1 MDDIY
6 LHIFTLLKKM
16 KAYRIMGAVMQSV
29 QDFLANR
36 TFQVKVGEELSGPR
50 SVLSGVPQG
59 SVLGPHHFYLYK

>member
-1 MDDIY
+1 
-6 LHIFTLLKKM
+6 
-16 KAYRIMGAVMQSV
+16 MGAVMQSV

-59 SVLGPHHFYLYK
+59 SVLGPHHFYLHK